1 MLLMEIR
8 LPLLLF
14 AACRNY
20 AEPQRQEPKRVSCI
34 IPPASLHR
42 RAAHLVQTPP
52 VANRNSVPAALGQ
65 GLGSGDVPAL
75 HSEALRAQSPA
86 MGVLAG
92 GSPMPVP
99 EIYNTINWVN

>member
-1 MLLMEIR
+1 MHN
-8 LPLLLF
+8 PSCF
-14 AACRNY
+14 PP
-20 AEPQRQEPKRVSCI
+20 PQGCALGPD
-34 IPPASLHR
+34 PPI
-42 RAAHLVQTPP
+42 
-52 VANRNSVPAALGQ
+52 ANRNSVPAALGQ